1 MTCIVALK
9 DKNKVYMAGD
19 SLGTDPVTLQKTV
32 RLDEKVFIKTDML
45 FGFTSSFR
53 MGQIIRY
60 VFDIPERMEAIGDME
75 YLVAH
80 FIPALIKCYE
90 DQGFLKKPDDNE
102 YQGGHF
108 LLGYRGNFYDVLD
121 DFQIGI
127 PTLNYEAI
135 GCGEDYAKGSMY
147 TTETLEDKLDKKLT
161 PQKRLTMALDAAC
174 EHSAGVA
181 APYIILSI

>member
-9 DKNKVYMAGD
+9 EKDKVYIAGD
-19 SLGTDPVTLQKTV
+19 SLGTDPSSLQKTV
-32 RLDEKVFIKTDML
+32 RLDEKVFIKNDMI

-60 VFDIPERMEAIGDME
+60 AFDIPERMENIDDMQ
-75 YLVAH
+75 YLVGH
-80 FIPALIKCYE
+80 FIPALIECFE
-90 DQGFLKKPDDNE
+90 HHGFLKKPE
-102 YQGGHF
+102 ESEFMGGQF
-108 LLGYRGNFYDVLD
+108 LLGYRGKIYDIQD

-135 GCGEDYAKGSMY
+135 GCGDDTAKGSMY
-147 TTETLEDKLDKKLT
+147 TSEKMDKKLT
-161 PQKRLTMALDAAC
+161 PKQRLTLALEAAS

-181 APYIILSI
+181 APYVIMSI